1 MTDLVEDVARVIAR
15 TVADGDDID
24 IQEAL
29 ENGFDWITAD
39 QASAMC
45 EAAARAVIPVVLE
58 RLREPTPAML
68 DAFVSRA
75 LQVSIDGEGGWSNY
89 GRNQWRAM
97 LDAAIRGL
105 GE

>member
-1 MTDLVEDVARVIAR
+1 MTDLVEAVAR
-15 TVADGDDID
+15 
-24 IQEAL
+24 AL
-29 ENGFDWITAD
+29 
-39 QASAMC
+39 C
-45 EAAARAVIPVVLE
+45 EAHIRNVRRHDTAPEELEAMMAKAVNWSWKDFVPQAGVVIPVVLE

-89 GRNQWRAM
+89 GRNQWQAI

-105 GE
+105 E

>member
-1 MTDLVEDVARVIAR
+1 MNGELVEAVARALAK
-15 TVADGDDID
+15 ADGYAYFPGD
-24 IQEAL
+24 EHYEGL
-29 ENGFDWITAD
+29 
-39 QASAMC
+39 
-45 EAAARAVIPVVLE
+45 ARAVIPVVME

-75 LQVSIDGEGGWSNY
+75 LQVSIDGEGGWSAY
-89 GRNQWRAM
+89 GRNQWQAM